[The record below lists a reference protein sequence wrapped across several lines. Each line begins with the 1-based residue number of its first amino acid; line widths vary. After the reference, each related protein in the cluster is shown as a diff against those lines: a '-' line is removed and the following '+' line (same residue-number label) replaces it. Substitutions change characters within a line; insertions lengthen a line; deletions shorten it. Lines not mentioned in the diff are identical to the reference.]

1 MLKTFSAVAA
11 LLVTSALVTPT
22 VTDAQETRSARV
34 SYADLNLASSA
45 GQAQLQRRIAFAAR
59 GVCDDGG
66 YTDFIMMPIVLSC
79 RNAAMAMAQ
88 PAYEAAVASAR
99 HGTVEVL
106 DGAALIVAAPARG

>member
-1 MLKTFSAVAA
+1 MFKTFSAAAA
-11 LLVTSALVTPT
+11 LLVTCALVTPT
-22 VTDAQETRSARV
+22 VTEAQEARSARV

-45 GQAQLQRRIAFAAR
+45 GQGQLPRRIAFAAR

-66 YTDFIMMPIVLSC
+66 YTDFVMMPIVLSC
-79 RNAAMAMAQ
+79 RNAAIADAQ

-106 DGAALIVAAPARG
+106 GSAAIIVAAP